1 MMRTFG
7 LKKPGNIANKA
18 NQSPRFA
25 RFSTVAKRAFKP
37 CMQKQVESEIS
48 QANLKLLER
57 LAKVAW
63 KSGKRANGR
72 FYLQNGK
79 WMAELHYTS
88 GAQRQVVKRVEQST
102 DGTLFV
108 RFNAVADFI
117 TGTKEDDIKTREY
130 IMWNREE
137 REIRTITGESLK
149 VGPPRTWVHFYN
161 EARIVKATSEQEERA
176 ATILE
181 ECRKCYEN
189 YTATVLEF
197 SETCG
202 VKVMWT
208 SAPEELKEKY
218 NVSDLK
224 TFDSW
229 CLGWEFNSPQLYVGM
244 KVQMRV
250 DSVNCKGKYA
260 RKPLIRGVL
269 LASAEA
275 ETKPVV
281 A

>member
-1 MMRTFG
+1 MVIMFNDF
-7 LKKPGNIANKA
+7 KKTNVNKA
-18 NQSPRFA
+18 VSPRFA
-25 RFSTVAKRAFKP
+25 RFSSVQKKAFKP
-37 CMQKQVESEIS
+37 SMKKVIAMIS
-48 QANLKLLER
+48 PENVKLLEK

-72 FYLQNGK
+72 FFLQNNM

-88 GAQRQVVKRVEQST
+88 GAQRQVVKRVEQSV
-102 DGTLFV
+102 DGLLFV
-108 RFNAVADFI
+108 RFNGVADFI
-117 TGTKEDDIKTREY
+117 TGIKEDDIKTREY

-137 REIRTITGESLK
+137 RNIVTINGETLK
-149 VGPPRTWVHFYN
+149 AGPPRTWVHFYN
-161 EARIVKATSEQEERA
+161 EEKIVKATDEQEERA
-176 ATILE
+176 AMILE
-181 ECRKCYEN
+181 ECKKYYEN

-208 SAPEELKEKY
+208 SAPAELKKKY

-229 CLGWEFNSPQLYVGM
+229 CLGWEFNSAQLYNGM

-260 RKPLIRGVL
+260 NKPLIRGVL
-269 LASAEA
+269 IASLE
-275 ETKPVV
+275 ETKPIV